1 MNWKKALSLAGG
13 AAAVVALTYILM
25 KDDENHDENDD
36 ENDER
41 KRKDGKLNKDSNK
54 IIKGDSM
61 TRDDLLQLLN
71 EMLKLQTDMKNIVK
85 DLIVVA
91 KKNNYDFMAVYE
103 VAKTYNTI
111 DPLGKY
117 QIEMPE
123 FDKVVESYHF
133 DPVEYLSRNNFSTII
148 LEVKE
153 KVAKLMSSQEN
164 YYVNMSDT
172 TLSVDKIIE
181 IHHFMLNELYKI
193 DPEFKKIPNKS
204 ELDPKLI
211 ALGKLYGQCV
221 NMYLFIQSI
230 VSAKVEEEFNLT
242 SEDVEASIANQQ
254 YALTSVRIKRN
265 MEFARVNIQMQT
277 IMNKFMGDHF
287 KFMCDKE
294 GAY

>member
-13 AAAVVALTYILM
+13 AAAVVALTYMLM
-25 KDDENHDENDD
+25 KDDENHDDKDD
-36 ENDER
+36 ENDE
-41 KRKDGKLNKDSNK
+41 KKKKNGKLNKDSSR
-54 IIKGDSM
+54 IIKGESM
-61 TRDDLLQLLN
+61 TREDLLHLLN

-91 KKNNYDFMAVYE
+91 KNDSYDFMSVYN
-103 VAKTYNTI
+103 VAKTYNTV

-123 FDKVVESYHF
+123 FDKVVENYHF
-133 DPVEYLSRNNFSTII
+133 DP
-148 LEVKE
+148 EVKE
-153 KVAKLMSSQEN
+153 AVSKLMSSQEN
-164 YYVNMSDT
+164 YYANMSEGA

-193 DPEFKKIPNKS
+193 DPEFKKIPNKH

-211 ALGKLYGQCV
+211 ALV
-221 NMYLFIQSI
+221 IQSI

-254 YALTSVRIKRN
+254 YALTSN

-294 GAY
+294 GAF

>member
-13 AAAVVALTYILM
+13 AAAVVALTYMLM
-25 KDDENHDENDD
+25 RDEDNHEEKDDEKNE
-36 ENDER
+36 
-41 KRKDGKLNKDSNK
+41 KKKKDNKITKDSNK

-61 TRDDLLQLLN
+61 TREDLLQLLN
-71 EMLKLQTDMKNIVK
+71 EMLKLQSDMKNIVK

-91 KKNNYDFMAVYE
+91 KNNNYDFMAVYNI
-103 VAKTYNTI
+103 AKTYNTI

-133 DPVEYLSRNNFSTII
+133 DP
-148 LEVKE
+148 EVKE
-153 KVAKLMSSQEN
+153 TVSKLMTSQEN
-164 YYVNMSDT
+164 YYANMSDAP

-193 DPEFKKIPNKS
+193 DPEFKKIPNKN

-211 ALGKLYGQCV
+211 ALV
-221 NMYLFIQSI
+221 IQSI

-242 SEDVEASIANQQ
+242 SEDVEASIATQQ
-254 YALTSVRIKRN
+254 YALTSN

>member
-25 KDDENHDENDD
+25 KDDENHDDNDD

-133 DPVEYLSRNNFSTII
+133 DP
-148 LEVKE
+148 EVKE

-211 ALGKLYGQCV
+211 ALVIILNLCV
-221 NMYLFIQSI
+221 TKKELTKDGRSFFFPFLFYLNVQI
-230 VSAKVEEEFNLT
+230 NT
-242 SEDVEASIANQQ
+242 
-254 YALTSVRIKRN
+254 IKRYTYIYIYIYIYICTH
-265 MEFARVNIQMQT
+265 A
-277 IMNKFMGDHF
+277 
-287 KFMCDKE
+287 
-294 GAY
+294 

>member
-133 DPVEYLSRNNFSTII
+133 DP
-148 LEVKE
+148 EVKE

-211 ALGKLYGQCV
+211 ALV
-221 NMYLFIQSI
+221 IQSI

-254 YALTSVRIKRN
+254 YALTSN

>member
-211 ALGKLYGQCV
+211 ALV
-221 NMYLFIQSI
+221 IQSI

-254 YALTSVRIKRN
+254 YALTSN